1 MVYRKD
7 IVATNQKSTR
17 DRQEIKRKESK
28 HTIENH
34 QHVREESKR
43 IRKELNYK
51 NNLKTITKI
60 VITTYLPIITLY
72 VND

>member
-28 HTIENH
+28 HNTTESH
-34 QHVREESKR
+34 QHRRKESK
-43 IRKELNYK
+43 IIGKEQK
-51 NNLKTITKI
+51 RTKKSES
-60 VITTYLPIITLY
+60 
-72 VND
+72 NE